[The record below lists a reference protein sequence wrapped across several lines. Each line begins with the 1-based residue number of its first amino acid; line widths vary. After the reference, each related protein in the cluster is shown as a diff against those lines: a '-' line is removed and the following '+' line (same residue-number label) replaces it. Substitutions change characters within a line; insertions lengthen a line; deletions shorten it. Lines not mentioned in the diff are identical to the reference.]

1 MWRRARVSG
10 AGLPALSLRDRTLRV
25 LLLLCFTALP
35 QAGQALDSDQEQP
48 IRITADEALRDEKQG
63 YTVYRGN
70 VRMTQGTLRIEADAI
85 TIYHRS
91 EEADRIVAEGRPAR
105 LQQQPEPDK
114 GLVYARARIIEYY
127 KLEERVLLREQAFIE
142 QDGSTVTG
150 ETIDYLIRQQR
161 VRADA
166 GDSGPVEVVIP
177 AQQLQRQQQDSER
190 ERGQTDGD

>member
-1 MWRRARVSG
+1 MWRRARSSG
-10 AGLPALSLRDRTLRV
+10 FGPLPPRGRLLGA
-25 LLLLCFTALP
+25 LLLLCLTALP
-35 QAGQALDSDQEQP
+35 PAGQALDSDQEQP

-105 LQQQPEPDK
+105 LQQQPEPEK

-127 KLEERVLLREQAFIE
+127 KLEERVMLREEAFIE

-177 AQQLQRQQQDSER
+177 AQQLQRQEQDPER
-190 ERGQTDGD
+190 ERGETDGD